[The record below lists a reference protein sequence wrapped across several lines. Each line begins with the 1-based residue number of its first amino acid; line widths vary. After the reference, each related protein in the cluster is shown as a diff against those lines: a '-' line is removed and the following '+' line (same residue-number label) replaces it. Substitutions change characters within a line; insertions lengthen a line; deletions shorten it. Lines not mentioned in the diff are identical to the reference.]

1 MRLIPILAG
10 ALVLSACAQTNE
22 NAAPVEEPAAQRC
35 DAEAAGRELIG
46 SHVGAIDFAPG
57 ANVRVVCTTCP
68 TTKDLRPDRLNVRFD
83 QATGIVRSVD
93 CG

>member
-1 MRLIPILAG
+1 MRPLTLMTGVLAL
-10 ALVLSACAQTNE
+10 AACAPT
-22 NAAPVEEPAAQRC
+22 ADAPPQPGLSRC
-35 DAEAAGRELIG
+35 DAAAARSLIG
-46 SHVGAIDFAPG
+46 SHVGAVSFAAD

-83 QATGIVRSVD
+83 EATGIIRSVD

>member
-1 MRLIPILAG
+1 MRALLLGLGG
-10 ALVLSACAQTNE
+10 AALLGACAPTSP
-22 NAAPVEEPAAQRC
+22 APAPTGPQRC
-35 DAEAAGRELIG
+35 DVDSARSLIG
-46 SHVGAIDFAPG
+46 SNVAAVSFARD

-83 QATGIVRSVD
+83 QETGIIRSVD

>member
-1 MRLIPILAG
+1 MSLRILFVS
-10 ALVLSACAQTNE
+10 ALALSACA
-22 NAAPVEEPAAQRC
+22 PAASPLPTPIPQRC
-35 DAEAAGRELIG
+35 DADAARSLIG
-46 SHVGAIDFAPG
+46 SHVGAVTFPQG

-83 QATGIVRSVD
+83 QATGVIESVD